1 MLLPVASNAVQITTA
16 AIAGGDVYSAAL
28 RLTNEASPKVRA
40 STGAIAT
47 YNAGVG
53 FTIDGQLCY
62 VDATAGLP
70 VDTVWANGLPTSGGK
85 LCISTNAANTWAGLV
100 PFAANS
106 AVAVVI
112 TP

>member
-1 MLLPVASNAVQITTA
+1 MLFPLSSNAVQLTTE

-28 RLTNEASPKVRA
+28 RMTNEAAPKVRA
-40 STGAIAT
+40 STGAVAT

-62 VDATAGLP
+62 FDATAGLP
-70 VDTVWANGLPTSGGK
+70 VDTVWANGLPTSAGK
-85 LCISTNAANTWAGLV
+85 LCVSTNAANTWAGMI
-100 PFAANS
+100 PFAANG
-106 AVAVVI
+106 AVCVVI